1 MSAEEPRAHASSLP
15 TTFAQ
20 LRTKIADRSD
30 ETLDVG
36 VQEIGTDT
44 VLTQVVTRIMPASVA
59 ADLPAAP
66 LGVLQFALISVD
78 GPRHVTVTRTAAG
91 VETRVG
97 AAASPDA
104 TASMSL
110 VNLLRLLVSEPGY
123 DVALQL
129 ASRTITV
136 TGDEA
141 LVRALPTWFL
151 LPT

>member
-1 MSAEEPRAHASSLP
+1 MSAAEPREHASSLP
-15 TTFAQ
+15 ATFAQ

-30 ETLDVG
+30 ATLDAG
-36 VQEIGTDT
+36 VQEIGIDT
-44 VLTQVVTRIMPASVA
+44 VLTHVVTRIMPASVA
-59 ADLPAAP
+59 ADLSAAP
-66 LGVLQFALISVD
+66 LGVVQLALSTLD
-78 GPRHVTVTRTAAG
+78 GPRHVTVARTAAG
-91 VETRVG
+91 VETRGG

-110 VNLLRLLVSEPGY
+110 VNLLRLLVSERGY

-141 LVRALPTWFL
+141 LVRALPTWFQ